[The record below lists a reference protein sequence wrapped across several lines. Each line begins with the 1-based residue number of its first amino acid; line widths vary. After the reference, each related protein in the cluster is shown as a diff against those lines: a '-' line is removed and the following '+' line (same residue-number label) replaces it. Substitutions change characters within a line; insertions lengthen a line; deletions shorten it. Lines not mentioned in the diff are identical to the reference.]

1 MSLMSLINQKIC
13 LRRIVFH
20 RSRIFFVGVRQ
31 HHQLL
36 LLLAFCCC
44 CFVWSEHLCIGSF
57 LWIPT
62 VPWAGS
68 GAGNAFQVSL
78 TGWQGA
84 QSVSHYSQKAG
95 VREGWESN
103 LSLTT
108 SLTARLNTC
117 SNFLPPKIA
126 FACVFSTTDKIF
138 QLITKYINTRTSFKK
153 LSILFLSFSS
163 FLSFIFISTTGR
175 FFNQSEKKIRKP

>member
-1 MSLMSLINQKIC
+1 M
-13 LRRIVFH
+13 
-20 RSRIFFVGVRQ
+20 
-31 HHQLL
+31 
-36 LLLAFCCC
+36 
-44 CFVWSEHLCIGSF
+44 
-57 LWIPT
+57 
-62 VPWAGS
+62 PWAGS

-84 QSVSHYSQKAG
+84 QSVSHYSQKVG

-117 SNFLPPKIA
+117 PNFLPPKIA

-138 QLITKYINTRTSFKK
+138 QLITNT
-153 LSILFLSFSS
+153 SIQELHSKSYLFCFFLFLLFCLLFLYLLQVGFS
-163 FLSFIFISTTGR
+163 TKVK
-175 FFNQSEKKIRKP
+175 KKIRKP